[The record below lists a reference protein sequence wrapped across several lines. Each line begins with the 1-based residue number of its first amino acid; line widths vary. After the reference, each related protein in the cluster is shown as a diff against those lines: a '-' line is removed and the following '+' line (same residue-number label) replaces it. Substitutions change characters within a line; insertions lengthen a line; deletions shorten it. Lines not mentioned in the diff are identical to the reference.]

1 MKKADEICIRE
12 AMNSR
17 LSPLEASAERR
28 ARIRQRIE
36 REEEPEVKRKLSIG
50 MAFALIAVLA
60 LGGIALAA
68 GLNVFDIYD
77 EDYPKLTGLA
87 PLSAMEEV
95 TPVTIETEELGTT
108 TAAITNAYYDGLSLI
123 VGYSIENGSTFEA
136 FDPSEDELKN
146 KQPLEIDPEPWA
158 RNLKNSAEKADEAA
172 IEEIVERCRKGEPFG
187 LIHRVVYGDSYAAA
201 DEGAAAWGGMAFG
214 SVSEGGVRY
223 QLTEFESPLP
233 EAVRDLDRLTV
244 TVRLRMDSPHYYFDG
259 ETLYY
264 IPMPPESIE
273 KYIGEVSAEVHR
285 SESMIR
291 NFTGECEI
299 DGAKVTAEAWLS
311 PVYGMITLRAGERV
325 LDMPD
330 PFWGEYRTTMYGAF
344 IADAE
349 GKVENTLRV
358 DQYGLTDDLLG
369 MEIGFN
375 GSGEAEVTDRF
386 TLYLMHWDDM
396 QGYWGYDDVLEKG
409 IRIEMKSVE

>member
-12 AMNSR
+12 AMNRR
-17 LSPLEASAERR
+17 LSSLEANTGRR

-36 REEEPEVKRKLSIG
+36 REEEPEVKRKMSIG

-77 EDYPKLTGLA
+77 EAYPKLTGLA
-87 PLSAMEEV
+87 PLSAMEEAA
-95 TPVTIETEELGTT
+95 PVTIETEELGAT

-123 VGYSIENGSTFEA
+123 VGYSIENGSAFEA

-158 RNLKNSAEKADEAA
+158 RNLKNSAEEADEAA
-172 IEEIVERCRKGEPFG
+172 IDEIVQRCRKGEPFG
-187 LIHRVVYGDSYAAA
+187 LIHHIVFGDSYAAA
-201 DEGAAAWGGMAFG
+201 DEGAAAWGGMAFD
-214 SVSEGGVRY
+214 SASEGGVRY

-233 EAVRDLDRLTV
+233 EAVRDLDQLTV

-259 ETLYY
+259 EQLYY

-273 KYIGEVSAEVHR
+273 KYIGEVSAEVQR
-285 SESMIR
+285 SESMTR

-299 DGAKVTAEAWLS
+299 DGAKVTAEAWLT
-311 PVYGMITLRAGERV
+311 PVYGVITLKAEERM

-330 PFWGEYRTTMYGAF
+330 PFWGKYPTAMYSAF

-349 GKVENTLRV
+349 GKIGNTLMV
-358 DQYGLTDDLLG
+358 DWCGLTDDLLS

-375 GSGEAEVTDRF
+375 GSGEAEVTDHF
-386 TLYLMHWDDM
+386 TLYLMHRDDM
-396 QGYWGYDDVLEKG
+396 YGYWGYDDVPEKG

>member
-12 AMNSR
+12 AMNRR
-17 LSPLEASAERR
+17 LSSLEANTGRR

-36 REEEPEVKRKLSIG
+36 REEEPEVKRKMSIG

-77 EDYPKLTGLA
+77 EAYPKLTGLA

-108 TAAITNAYYDGLSLI
+108 IAAITNAYYDGLSLI

-136 FDPSEDELKN
+136 FEPSEDELKN
-146 KQPLEIDPEPWA
+146 KRPLEIDPEPWA
-158 RNLKNSAEKADEAA
+158 RNLKNSAEEADEAA
-172 IEEIVERCRKGEPFG
+172 IDEIVQRCRKGEPFG
-187 LIHRVVYGDSYAAA
+187 LIHHIVFGDSYAAA
-201 DEGAAAWGGMAFG
+201 DEGAAAWGGMAFD
-214 SVSEGGVRY
+214 SASEGGVRY

-233 EAVRDLDRLTV
+233 EAVRDLDQLTV

-259 ETLYY
+259 EQLYY

-273 KYIGEVSAEVHR
+273 KYIGEVSAEVQR
-285 SESMIR
+285 SESMTR

-299 DGAKVTAEAWLS
+299 DGAKVTAEAWLT
-311 PVYGMITLRAGERV
+311 PVYGVITLKAEERM

-330 PFWGEYRTTMYGAF
+330 PFWGKYPTAMYSAF

-349 GKVENTLRV
+349 GKIGNTLMV
-358 DQYGLTDDLLG
+358 DWCGLTDDLLS

-375 GSGEAEVTDRF
+375 GSGEAEVTDHF
-386 TLYLMHWDDM
+386 TLYLMHRDDM
-396 QGYWGYDDVLEKG
+396 YGYWGYDDVPEKG